1 MSGVTYREATPKDD
15 RTVAEFFVNMW
26 LDIGVPNDCFDP
38 EKIQRTLD
46 FIEESRSH
54 ELKIYIA
61 EFNGNPI
68 GSASGH
74 LFHGLYPDVINK
86 KRSGALFTS
95 TECGCVAHRIRAA
108 GS

>member
-1 MSGVTYREATPKDD
+1 MSGISYREATPEDD

-26 LDIGVPNDCFDP
+26 VDIGVPNDCFHP
-38 EKIQRTLD
+38 EKIQQTLD
-46 FIEESRSH
+46 FIKEARSY

-61 EFNGNPI
+61 EINGNAI

-86 KRSGALFTS
+86 KRFDVLFS
-95 TECGCVAHRIRAA
+95 SAECGCVCHGLCAA

>member
-1 MSGVTYREATPKDD
+1 MSSVTYREATPEDD

-54 ELKIYIA
+54 QLKMYIA
-61 EFNGNPI
+61 ESNGNPI

-86 KRSGALFTS
+86 KRSGALFS
-95 TECGCVAHRIRAA
+95 SAECGCLAH
-108 GS
+108 